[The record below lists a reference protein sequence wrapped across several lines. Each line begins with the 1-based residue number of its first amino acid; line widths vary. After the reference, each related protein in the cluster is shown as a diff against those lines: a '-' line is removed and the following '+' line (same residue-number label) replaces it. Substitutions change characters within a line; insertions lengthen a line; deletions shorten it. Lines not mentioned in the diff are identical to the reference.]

1 MDERVLKDLEWE
13 KIEKKLL
20 ELCRTPW
27 GKGKI
32 FHIPFHIKKYD
43 IERLLNQTLEMK
55 LFQEEYGVFPL
66 PGNIEIKEEI
76 KRAEAG
82 GVLKE
87 DELVKVRDVLKCVCE
102 IKGLSPI
109 LRQSYPELFKI
120 VFDLPYP
127 EEIKDELERCIGD
140 DGEITDDASPLIGE
154 LRRRVRS
161 EAERIRQK
169 IESILHRSDMKKYL
183 QDEFFTI
190 RENRYVIPVKSSFK
204 GKIQGI
210 IHDTSVRGETI
221 FIEPAEL
228 VPLNNSLKIAESE
241 LKEEIFR
248 VLSYLS
254 HMIGMEA
261 GAFYLIMDLIG
272 ELDLIH
278 ARSKLSI
285 LIDGSRPV
293 LNENGPLR
301 FLKARHPLLIF
312 KGGGVIANDIILNDG
327 EKGMII
333 SGPNAG
339 GKTVTLKTTGII
351 LLLTMAGILPP
362 VEEGSEIP
370 CGIELL
376 TCIKSIE
383 GIEEELS
390 AFSGHVLEIIEI
402 LKRAN
407 PHSIILID
415 ELMGRTD
422 PLEGAA
428 LARAFLEFL
437 IEKAGKVF
445 VTTHYPELKMIGDRR
460 IIPASM
466 EFDLTAMRPTYRL
479 IRGIPG
485 NSWAMRVAERLGL
498 PEKIKDIAEGY
509 MESRELFFEEA
520 IKRAEDMR
528 IRYAALMKDVEAMK
542 EELRIRTEELQKER
556 ERLRMEREKEIKE
569 LRDSIREILDESR
582 KEMNRLIEEA
592 RKERK
597 AELRMKLRKRMTE
610 YEKDIMMKIPQPDR
624 DTSRSPLLKP
634 GSDVF
639 VEELNL
645 RGKVVEFSP
654 ENNRL
659 VINSS
664 GKNVVIN
671 TGGVKIIELKEE
683 APIDLIRKRG
693 MYEVSG
699 EEANRIDLRG
709 LRADEAISRLD
720 AFLDRAYLNGVKEV
734 HVIHGIGTGALRR
747 SVREY
752 LKESPYIKSF
762 RTGNANEGG
771 EGVTVLTLKD

>member
-1 MDERVLKDLEWE
+1 MDERILKDLEWE
-13 KIEKKLL
+13 RIERKLL
-20 ELCRTPW
+20 ELSLTPW
-27 GKGKI
+27 GKRKVSQI
-32 FHIPFHIKKYD
+32 TFHRKKDD

-55 LFQEEYGVFPL
+55 LFQEKYGIFPL

-87 DELVKVRDVLKCVCE
+87 DELIKIRDILKCVYE
-102 IKGLSPI
+102 IKRLSPI
-109 LRQSYPELFKI
+109 LRQSFPELFKI
-120 VFDLPYP
+120 VSNLPYP
-127 EEIKDELERCIGD
+127 EEIRDELERCIGE
-140 DGEITDDASPLIGE
+140 DGEITDDASPVIRE
-154 LRRRVRS
+154 LRRRVRL
-161 EAERIRQK
+161 EAERIRQR

-190 RENRYVIPVKSSFK
+190 RENRYVIPVKSNFK
-204 GKIQGI
+204 GRIQGI
-210 IHDTSVRGETI
+210 IHDTSVTGETI

-254 HMIGMEA
+254 NMIGREA

-272 ELDLIH
+272 ELDLIY
-278 ARSKLSI
+278 ARSRLSI
-285 LIDGSRPV
+285 LIGGSRPV

-301 FLKARHPLLIF
+301 FLKAKHPLLIF
-312 KGGGVIANDIILNDG
+312 KGGSVIPNDIILNDD

-339 GKTVTLKTTGII
+339 GKTVTLKTIGII

-376 TCIKSIE
+376 TCIKPIE

-437 IEKAGKVF
+437 IERGGKVF
-445 VTTHYPELKMIGDRR
+445 VTTHYPELKMLGDRR

-479 IRGIPG
+479 VKGIPG
-485 NSWAMRVAERLGL
+485 NSWAMRIAERLGL
-498 PEKIKDIAEGY
+498 PEKIKDMAEGY
-509 MESRELFFEEA
+509 MQSRELFFEEA

-528 IRYAALMKDVEAMK
+528 IRYEALMKDVETMK
-542 EELRIRTEELQKER
+542 EELKIRTEELQKER
-556 ERLRMEREKEIKE
+556 ERLRKEMEREIRE
-569 LRDSIREILDESR
+569 LRDRIRELLDESR
-582 KEMNRLIEEA
+582 KEMNRLIEDA

-597 AELRMKLRKRMTE
+597 AELRMKLRKRMIE
-610 YEKDIMMKIPQPDR
+610 YGKDIMMKIPQPDH
-624 DTSRSPLLKP
+624 DTSRSPLFEP
-634 GSDVF
+634 GSEVF

-645 RGKVVEFSP
+645 KGKVVEFSP

-659 VINSS
+659 IINSS

-671 TGGVKIIELKEE
+671 IGNVNIIELKEE
-683 APIDLIRKRG
+683 DPFDFIRERG
-693 MYEVSG
+693 KDEVSG
-699 EEANRIDLRG
+699 KETNRIDLRG
-709 LRADEAISRLD
+709 LRADEAIRRLD
-720 AFLDRAYLNGVKEV
+720 AFLDRAYLNGIKEV
-734 HVIHGIGTGALRR
+734 HVIHGIGTGALKR

-752 LKESPYIKSF
+752 LKESPYLKSF
-762 RTGNANEGG
+762 RPGISGEGG